1 MVELFVKYD
10 WYLNEVFC
18 SCAVFLD
25 YRSVYW
31 SNTRTLAPF
40 VTWVFFFAVTG
51 AGKKVYITT
60 RLGR

>member
-10 WYLNEVFC
+10 WYFNEVFLQLRC
-18 SCAVFLD
+18 FLD

-40 VTWVFFFAVTG
+40 VTWVFFLLLLVPV
-51 AGKKVYITT
+51 KKFI
-60 RLGR
+60 